1 MRRAGAILAAVFGA
15 TAFTVW
21 NQSVVNEK
29 VYTVS
34 LAFFAV
40 VSWLT
45 VLWCDDP
52 DGRRADR
59 ILLLIAYLIGLGY
72 TNHPAG
78 FLVGPAVATAV
89 LVRRPRTLLR
99 WRLIAGAVIAL
110 GVGLTPFA
118 LEPIRAAHHPALN
131 EGEPTGCADKI
142 GVACTFSDTTVRRLM
157 ANVNREQ
164 YGKPDLSERQAPFTA
179 QMGMWWTLLQ
189 VAVAARSAWRRSA
202 TCRTCSR
209 CCSSRSA

>member
-1 MRRAGAILAAVFGA
+1 MLAALLSA

-45 VLWCDDP
+45 VRWCDDP

-59 ILLLIAYLIGLGY
+59 ILVLIAYLIGLGY

-89 LVRRPRTLLR
+89 LVRRPRT
-99 WRLIAGAVIAL
+99 
-110 GVGLTPFA
+110 
-118 LEPIRAAHHPALN
+118 RAALATH
-131 EGEPTGCADKI
+131 
-142 GVACTFSDTTVRRLM
+142 
-157 ANVNREQ
+157 
-164 YGKPDLSERQAPFTA
+164 
-179 QMGMWWTLLQ
+179 LQ
-189 VAVAARSAWRRSA
+189 PRRS
-202 TCRTCSR
+202 RSCSGSR
-209 CCSSRSA
+209 RSRSSRFARHTIPC